1 MVFKMKKNIIV
12 SITIVS
18 IVIIILAVF
27 IYKKQYKENENT
39 NAFQM
44 NVFGQIDS
52 SNSGIGFS
60 DKIAQK
66 IKDQEEYA
74 KNIKKTMTSSN
85 IPNIKNEQIM
95 EALNTLVNDNS
106 GINHY
111 DPNQSQFKMEFEL
124 THVPLIS
131 QYKIAD
137 GIDHYSYRI
146 DYEHIIHEENYT
158 GFNDIPEVNNMTLI
172 ENNTFINPTM
182 ARYFSVSIYMNYDA
196 DENYTSRKKS
206 YQHVSDTTENSE
218 SRDIMLSKVEEDYP
232 ERAKFTQGVSFIM
245 RNIKFAGKLNVPKVI
260 NIWNENSSELFP
272 CHLYSNELIQGYKE
286 SPDTVINNDEYSLQY
301 YCLKLPNYND
311 YIGNLKILFD

>member
-1 MVFKMKKNIIV
+1 MKKIIIVSTTIV
-12 SITIVS
+12 SITI
-18 IVIIILAVF
+18 IMLAVF
-27 IYKKQYKENENT
+27 IYKKQSNENENT
-39 NAFQM
+39 SAFQM
-44 NVFGQIDS
+44 NVFERIDN
-52 SNSGIGFS
+52 SNSGTGFS
-60 DKIAQK
+60 HKIAQK

-85 IPNIKNEQIM
+85 IPNINNEQIM

-106 GINHY
+106 GVNHY

-146 DYEHIIHEENYT
+146 DYEHIIQEENYT
-158 GFNDIPEVNNMTLI
+158 GFNYMPSVNNMSLI

-196 DENYTSRKKS
+196 DENYTSRKRS
-206 YQHVSDTTENSE
+206 SQHVSDIAENSE

-245 RNIKFAGKLNVPKVI
+245 RNIKFSGKLNVPRVI
-260 NIWNENSSELFP
+260 NIWNERSSELFP

-286 SPDTVINNDEYSLQY
+286 SPDTLINNDEYSLQY

-311 YIGNLKILFD
+311 YTGNLKILFD